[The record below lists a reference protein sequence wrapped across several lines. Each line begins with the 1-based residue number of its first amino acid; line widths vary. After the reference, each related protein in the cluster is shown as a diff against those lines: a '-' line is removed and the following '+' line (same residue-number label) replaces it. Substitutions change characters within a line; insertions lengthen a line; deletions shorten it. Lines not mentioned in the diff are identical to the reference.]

1 MLSRADRARTS
12 VQRGAGGSAPA
23 DGLIVTVPRSA
34 AWWLRSAFS
43 LALVV
48 AILAIALP
56 VAFGGGAWNG
66 GVDPAQF
73 F

>member
-1 MLSRADRARTS
+1 MGNRSSRA
-12 VQRGAGGSAPA
+12 GAGPWLA
-23 DGLIVTVPRSA
+23 DGAGVKSLSLPL

-43 LALVV
+43 LALAA
-48 AILAIALP
+48 AILGVALP
-56 VAFGGGAWNG
+56 VALGGGTWNG